1 MVHITSV
8 RFRNSGN
15 NNTETITR
23 KLNLALAKVG
33 LNSLPNDKILDL
45 TKLKASERAKNIVGK
60 GENACYQHFLLFPQC
75 FQKVTFSVGIVW

>member
-45 TKLKASERAKNIVGK
+45 TKLKASADDKIN
-60 GENACYQHFLLFPQC
+60 
-75 FQKVTFSVGIVW
+75 VTK